1 MSTYGI
7 PPSAQHEDSR
17 NAATTAPFGA
27 NPALLT
33 LSRLLLAN
41 DLASTNDNATLNISR
56 EEFEETLVL
65 ANSHHVVMRA
75 MERFLQVVGKAG
87 DRERSA
93 WAVQALQREKSRIEN
108 AVSFLQ
114 KICAA
119 LELAGCHA
127 VVIKSL
133 DHWPDLGSDLDLYT
147 DAAPSDVIALMRTKF
162 NAELAFRSW
171 GDRMAN
177 KWNFEIPGLPEAVE
191 VHMRRLGQTGEQ
203 AFLAGSVIGGARSI
217 WVGNHIF
224 RVPSPE
230 VRLMIC
236 TLQRMYRH
244 FYARLCD
251 FVDTAELLESN
262 LVDYDLLRA
271 SALQAGIWEGVAT
284 FLTIASDYVEYF
296 RGRGFNLPG
305 PVRSAARF
313 GGDQI
318 GFGKGFLRVPILPH
332 SARLYAAQWTKLMTK
347 GELRSAARLS
357 MLPCLAAA
365 AALQYKVTG
374 SDKGIW

>member
-1 MSTYGI
+1 MSPEKIQT
-7 PPSAQHEDSR
+7 SDRDKHSKTDA
-17 NAATTAPFGA
+17 NVLPFGA
-27 NPALLT
+27 SPSLAI
-33 LSRLLLAN
+33 LSQLLLSDDVSRNPEIFKIA
-41 DLASTNDNATLNISR
+41 R
-56 EEFEETLVL
+56 EEFEEVL
-65 ANSHHVVMRA
+65 ELAQSHHVIVRA
-75 MERFLQVVGKAG
+75 MARFLQVARGAG
-87 DRERSA
+87 DSERCA
-93 WAVQALQREKSRIEN
+93 WAEDALRQEQARIEN

-114 KICAA
+114 KICVT
-119 LELAGCHA
+119 LEADGCHV

-147 DAAPSDVIALMRTKF
+147 DAAPPEVIGLMQSRF
-162 NAELAFRSW
+162 NAQLAARSW

-203 AFLAGSVIGGARSI
+203 ASIAGAVIGNARSI
-217 WVGNHIF
+217 RVDNRVF
-224 RVPSPE
+224 RVASAE

-251 FVDTAELLESN
+251 LVDTAELLETHG
-262 LVDYDLLRA
+262 VDYDALR
-271 SALQAGIWEGVAT
+271 SAAQEAGIWEGVAT
-284 FLTIASDYVEYF
+284 FLRIASDYVEYF
-296 RGRGFNLPG
+296 RGRGLALPSS
-305 PVRSAARF
+305 VITAARF

-318 GFGKGFLRVPILPH
+318 SFNKGFLRVPILPH
-332 SARLYAAQWTKLMTK
+332 SAKLYASQLTSLMAR
-347 GELRSAARLS
+347 GELKNAARLS

-365 AALQYKVTG
+365 AALQYKVMG

>member
-1 MSTYGI
+1 MM
-7 PPSAQHEDSR
+7 
-17 NAATTAPFGA
+17 
-27 NPALLT
+27 
-33 LSRLLLAN
+33 LSRLLLSD
-41 DLASTNDNATLNISR
+41 DLAADNEILEISP
-56 EEFEETLVL
+56 EEFEEMLNL

-75 MERFLQVVGKAG
+75 MERFLQLVSKTG
-87 DRERSA
+87 DRERCA
-93 WAVQALQREKSRIEN
+93 WAVQALQREDSRISN

-114 KICAA
+114 KICVA
-119 LELAGCHA
+119 LETGGCRA

-133 DHWPDLGSDLDLYT
+133 DHYPDLGSDLDLYT
-147 DAAPSDVIALMRTKF
+147 DAAPAEVIALMRTRF
-162 NAELAFRSW
+162 RAEVAQRSW

-203 AFLAGSVIGGARSI
+203 AFIARSVIRRARSI
-217 WVGNHIF
+217 WAGNHIF

-251 FVDTAELLESN
+251 FVDTAELLEKN
-262 LVDYDLLRA
+262 GVDYDLLHDLA
-271 SALQAGIWEGVAT
+271 SEAGIWEGVAT
-284 FLTIASDYVEYF
+284 FLAIASDYVRHF
-296 RGRGFNLPG
+296 RGRGLELPG
-305 PVRSAARF
+305 AVRTAARF

-318 GFGKGFLRVPILPH
+318 SFGKGFLRVPILPH
-332 SARLYAAQWTKLMTK
+332 SARLYASQWTNLMTK
-347 GELRSAARLS
+347 GELRNAARLS